1 MATVLTDLDQIYDP
15 DLYLPIRGMV
25 YRIPAPTVDE
35 ADRLRD
41 LIWEKQLHPQVMH
54 QEIVKILGP
63 AQQQMLEDELP
74 VSFRNHAG
82 RTAIIHFAGS
92 TEMGKHFWLFHH
104 LTEVIDIDALIAQL
118 LDRDE
123 DLVATAGVVA
133 DGD

>member
-41 LIWEKQLHPQVMH
+41 LIWEKKLHPQVLH

-63 AQQQMLEDELP
+63 AHQQMLEDELP

-82 RTAIIHFAGS
+82 RTAIIHFGAS
-92 TEMGKHFWLFHH
+92 TEMGKHFWLFDH
-104 LTEVIDIDALIAQL
+104 LTEIIDIDVLIEQL
-118 LDRDE
+118 SAHDE
-123 DLVATAGVVA
+123 SSAADVVA